1 MHCFDGHHVTTL
13 GELTNKEGC
22 HQEIH
27 ELNGISHLM
36 QEGRSKAS
44 DLRSNLKNLETASVS
59 LNEHFNKSRT
69 DINETFQ
76 YYTALLEERKSD
88 LLRDLESQYSGK
100 QVAMSLYSQKAHD
113 TVDRIFQVRQALM
126 AQYYTM

>member
-22 HQEIH
+22 HQEIQ
-27 ELNGISHLM
+27 ELNSISHIM

-59 LNEHFNKSRT
+59 LNEHFNKSRA

-88 LLRDLESQYSGK
+88 LLRDLEGQYSGK

-113 TVDRIFQVRQALM
+113 TVDKIYQVKH
-126 AQYYTM
+126 